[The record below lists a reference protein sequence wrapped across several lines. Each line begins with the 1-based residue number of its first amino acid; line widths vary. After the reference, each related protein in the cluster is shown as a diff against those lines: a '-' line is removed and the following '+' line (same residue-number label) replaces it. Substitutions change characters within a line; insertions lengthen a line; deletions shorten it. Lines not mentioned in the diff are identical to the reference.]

1 MAATVR
7 LSASKQM
14 ALSLACEAFADSTQR
29 FLAAPRLDVT
39 NHPEMAY
46 AAIHFTVSGKQFDMP
61 VVISPNAPSR
71 AVYDATAI
79 VRNRPRGRL
88 DPAAGRPL
96 MVVTNHVSSRLAATL
111 IANRVPFL
119 DTAGN
124 VYLDEPE
131 ATVMITGRRAPRL
144 KHTDLTSRSTTP
156 KGLRVSF
163 ALATQPDLVEQPYRT
178 IADASGVALNT
189 VNLAVDDLVAR
200 RLVIK
205 KKDRRVIADRQQF
218 NKDWATLYPT
228 GLRTKLASRRY
239 TTNVGIDWWKSA
251 PLQDFN
257 ARLGGECAAEALTH
271 ENKPVSVTVY
281 AHGGAAPPLM
291 AAARLRPDPHGEVE
305 ILESFWPER
314 AEQRWDVPPGV
325 VHPLLV
331 YADLIASGDSRNHA
345 VAQTI
350 HERFL
355 DR

>member
-1 MAATVR
+1 MGVGTSVLCPPIIPIVYGLSFGTLLAYKHLERTCARGDWRECPEILARPAVCTLFVFRTFLAYTDYLTYTRTSLMAATVR

-39 NHPEMAY
+39 NHPEMAD

-189 VNLAVDDLVAR
+189 VNLE
-200 RLVIK
+200 
-205 KKDRRVIADRQQF
+205 
-218 NKDWATLYPT
+218 
-228 GLRTKLASRRY
+228 
-239 TTNVGIDWWKSA
+239 VGS
-251 PLQDFN
+251 
-257 ARLGGECAAEALTH
+257 
-271 ENKPVSVTVY
+271 
-281 AHGGAAPPLM
+281 
-291 AAARLRPDPHGEVE
+291 
-305 ILESFWPER
+305 
-314 AEQRWDVPPGV
+314 
-325 VHPLLV
+325 
-331 YADLIASGDSRNHA
+331 
-345 VAQTI
+345 
-350 HERFL
+350 
-355 DR
+355 